1 MSLLTNITNA
11 IGLTES
17 TFFDDM
23 QDEYAIVT
31 EGVWKAVNALPPTFI
46 MKAVEP
52 LDPLNIPDDVTTGQG
67 ENQVTVDG
75 TDYLIKDGSEFKA
88 TDILLAVE
96 RVVNTDG
103 TLNTDGTALNN
114 REGLDRFCK
123 KIMVTEKHSA
133 LDSGS
138 IYYAT
143 DWSPVY
149 WCESVADTDEDKY
162 AIYSAPA
169 SNPTVS
175 QINEH
180 NVMMRHGALRVWVY
194 SKQTIDSNTTTLK
207 DIPTTGLDFVYK
219 FAGLELI
226 NALVSRQA
234 LEEED
239 VEMYQLLMGHKKA
252 LEEELANELVSFK
265 QRYGK

>member
-1 MSLLTNITNA
+1 MSLLTKITNA

-52 LDPLNIPDDVTTGQG
+52 LDPLNIPDDVTTDG
-67 ENQVTVDG
+67 VTVDG
-75 TDYLIKDGSEFKA
+75 TDYLVKDGYTFNA

-96 RVVNTDG
+96 RVTNTDG
-103 TLNTDGTALNN
+103 TVSSDGTTLNS
-114 REGLDRFCK
+114 REGLDRYCK

-149 WCESVADTDEDKY
+149 WCESVADETNEDKY
-162 AIYSAPA
+162 AIYSAPP
-169 SNPTVS
+169 SNPTVAQVS
-175 QINEH
+175 EH
-180 NVMMRHGALRVWVY
+180 NVMTRESALRVWVY
-194 SKQTIDSNTTTLK
+194 SKQTIDASTDSLK
-207 DIPTTGLDFVYK
+207 DIPTTGLNFVYK

-239 VEMYQLLMGHKKA
+239 SEMYQLLMGHKKV
-252 LEEELANELVSFK
+252 LEEELANELVGFN

>member
-52 LDPLNIPDDVTTGQG
+52 LDPLNIPDDVTAD
-67 ENQVTVDG
+67 EVTVDG
-75 TDYLIKDGSEFKA
+75 TDYLVKDGYTFNA

-96 RVVNTDG
+96 RVTNTGG
-103 TLNTDGTALNN
+103 TLNSDSTALNN
-114 REGLDRFCK
+114 REGLDRYCK

-149 WCESVADTDEDKY
+149 WCESVADDTNEDKY

-169 SNPTVS
+169 SNPTVA
-175 QINEH
+175 QISEH
-180 NVMMRHGALRVWVY
+180 NVMTRESALRVWVY
-194 SKQTIDSNTTTLK
+194 SKQTIDANTTSLA
-207 DIPTTGLDFVYK
+207 DIPTTGLNFVHK

-239 VEMYQLLMGHKKA
+239 AEMYQLLMGHKKV
-252 LEEELANELVSFK
+252 LEEELANELVGFN